1 LITFISL
8 QIKKQTTL
16 FQTLKSDIEKL
27 IRLTD
32 KEWEQFENAFTFL
45 QAPKKFQLVKEGE
58 ISREIYY
65 IKKGIVR
72 YFYNKDGEEITGFI
86 FTENLFASSY
96 ESFLRQTPSIQVLET
111 VEDCELLV
119 INFESLQKLYADV
132 PKINVLT
139 RVIAEQRFLNAQQ
152 ILSSFILDTPE
163 ERYLKFSIRYPEILQ
178 RVPQHI
184 IASFLGITPVSLS
197 RIRNRISGK

>member
-1 LITFISL
+1 
-8 QIKKQTTL
+8 L
-16 FQTLKSDIEKL
+16 FKNLRSDIEKL
-27 IRLTD
+27 IKLTD
-32 KEWEQFENAFTFL
+32 KEWQQFENAFTFL
-45 QAPKKFQLVKEGE
+45 QVPKKFQLVKEGDV
-58 ISREIYY
+58 SREIYY

-111 VEDCELLV
+111 IEDCELLV
-119 INFESLQKLYADV
+119 INFDALQMLYADV
-132 PKINVLT
+132 PKINILT

-152 ILSSFILDTPE
+152 ILSSYILDTPE
-163 ERYLKFSIRYPEILQ
+163 ERYLKFSKRHPDILQ

-197 RIRNRISGK
+197 RIRNRLTGK

>member
-1 LITFISL
+1 
-8 QIKKQTTL
+8 L
-16 FQTLKSDIEKL
+16 FQALKSDIEKL
-27 IRLTD
+27 IKLTD

-45 QAPKKFQLVKEGE
+45 QAPKKFRLVKEGE
-58 ISREIYY
+58 VSREIYY

-111 VEDCELLV
+111 MEDCELLV
-119 INFESLQKLYADV
+119 INFDSLQKLYTEV

-163 ERYLKFSIRYPEILQ
+163 ERYLKFSKRHPEILQ

-197 RIRNRISGK
+197 RIRNRITGK